1 VPPGGHPGRVAYGNE
16 GVITIPV
23 KPDSARDRWGTV
35 TITPSSDIAALWP
48 DLDYRDFALWELTLS
63 AASTGELVE
72 GYFDYLRFDRQI
84 SGDAF
89 LRQQADMGAALAP
102 RYPSVVQQQ
111 GLEVSRDLPHLN
123 WFGGAV
129 VVPGYGGAA
138 SRTYREYLLH
148 QAVPQIH
155 AAGGL
160 VSYNHPYGYG
170 DPAELPAALQNALLA
185 EVARSLL
192 PTASTP
198 AALGA
203 DLLEVGYKLRQG
215 VDLAH
220 HVALWDVM
228 SRNAVFLTG
237 NGTSDDHFGQNWRG
251 IGNNWVTSAWAAST
265 AQRHLL
271 AALAAGRAWC
281 GSLSSFR
288 GSLDM
293 LVDGTCPMG
302 SVSVSRATSR
312 RLTAAASAIPARG
325 TLQVLQGA
333 VDHAGT
339 AALTANTRVIGAYT
353 AADLARG
360 SVTQS
365 IDTSEGSFLR
375 TQVLSASGNVVG
387 LSNPVWLLRAA
398 PPRGIPAPRAA

>member
-1 VPPGGHPGRVAYGNE
+1 
-16 GVITIPV
+16 
-23 KPDSARDRWGTV
+23 
-35 TITPSSDIAALWP
+35 
-48 DLDYRDFALWELTLS
+48 
-63 AASTGELVE
+63 
-72 GYFDYLRFDRQI
+72 
-84 SGDAF
+84 
-89 LRQQADMGAALAP
+89 
-102 RYPSVVQQQ
+102 
-111 GLEVSRDLPHLN
+111 
-123 WFGGAV
+123 
-129 VVPGYGGAA
+129 
-138 SRTYREYLLH
+138 
-148 QAVPQIH
+148 
-155 AAGGL
+155 
-160 VSYNHPYGYG
+160 
-170 DPAELPAALQNALLA
+170 
-185 EVARSLL
+185 
-192 PTASTP
+192 
-198 AALGA
+198 
-203 DLLEVGYKLRQG
+203 LLEVGYKLRQG